1 MTQTTPH
8 HLVQFAARYAVSEL
22 KTFDAF
28 AALFR
33 AGDLISDAQRLLE
46 LKENVKGTD
55 VEFGVYRRTYE
66 IFSYFAVGFVTCLQW
81 HARSRLVDLLSY
93 LPSCIDKKDF
103 DQIKSDALS
112 QMMAHNVTVAHLIG
126 ANKSVSKINQ
136 YIEVFDRVFK
146 ALSINAH
153 IERELRDIKLSVDLA
168 PHTNLYAVIDDL
180 FEIRNRLVHEISL
193 DLVGPYTIRDP
204 WSPEIAIEY
213 GNAVTRVIKLIEG
226 YITIHSPK
234 DFPNRLTPDGY
245 PEDELEKLTQ
255 AISTLEAEISTIVS
269 KLYDDDIEWRKASK
283 ASQLSRLKELKFID
297 SADFLSPLRHLDLK
311 HVKISFLKGRFA
323 YLLFIRKEL
332 EGWIQDD
339 VAETKPPQSGTFATP
354 WIVDCLK

>member
-1 MTQTTPH
+1 
-8 HLVQFAARYAVSEL
+8 
-22 KTFDAF
+22 
-28 AALFR
+28 
-33 AGDLISDAQRLLE
+33 
-46 LKENVKGTD
+46 
-55 VEFGVYRRTYE
+55 
-66 IFSYFAVGFVTCLQW
+66 
-81 HARSRLVDLLSY
+81 
-93 LPSCIDKKDF
+93 
-103 DQIKSDALS
+103 
-112 QMMAHNVTVAHLIG
+112 
-126 ANKSVSKINQ
+126 
-136 YIEVFDRVFK
+136 VFK

-269 KLYDDDIEWRKASK
+269 KLYDDDIEWREALK

-311 HVKISFLKGRFA
+311 TPVKISFLKGRFA

-339 VAETKPPQSGTFATP
+339 VAETKPPQS
-354 WIVDCLK
+354 